1 MPSPY
6 PRPDHQKEAT
16 KGRHEIRSEF
26 HDIEPSQLK
35 AAKRAFDCSQ
45 KLPATVQGE
54 AQQEHL
60 DAREREPLHPGGDA
74 KSGLVVRSCFRGT
87 AGVGSNCVV
96 QYDGNEINK
105 NPNILPN
112 LTLGFHILDSYYDA
126 RMTYQSTL
134 DLFFRAHRLVP
145 NYKCKSQK
153 KIIAVIGGLSSE
165 VSYRVAEILSLYKIP
180 QVPPVSVCNDF
191 CLPGY
196 LKRRKEGEKFC
207 CYDCAPCPEGKVS
220 NQKGM
225 DECFRCPEDQ
235 YPSKDQD
242 HCIPKR
248 KSYLSFGE
256 PLGIGLA
263 LVAGCFFFITAFV
276 LGTFIKHKDTPVVKA
291 NNRNITYLLLI
302 SLLFCFLCCFLFLG
316 QPRKETCFLRQSA
329 FGIIF
334 SVAVSCVLAKT
345 ITVVFAFM
353 ATKPGSSM
361 RKWVGKRMSNSIIL
375 SCSLTQAGI
384 CTAWLGIFSPFP
396 QLDTHS
402 LKEEII
408 AECNEGSVTMFYI
421 VLGYIGLLSLISL
434 TVAFLARKLPDSF
447 NEAKFITFSMLVF
460 CSVWVSFIP
469 SYLSIKGKYMVAV
482 EIFSILASSA
492 ALLTCIFCPKCYIIL
507 LKPELNKKEQLFR
520 RKD

>member
-1 MPSPY
+1 MMIKFY
-6 PRPDHQKEAT
+6 QHCLA
-16 KGRHEIRSEF
+16 
-26 HDIEPSQLK
+26 L
-35 AAKRAFDCSQ
+35 AF
-45 KLPATVQGE
+45 AV
-54 AQQEHL
+54 
-60 DAREREPLHPGGDA
+60 
-74 KSGLVVRSCFRGT
+74 
-87 AGVGSNCVV
+87 
-96 QYDGNEINK
+96 NEINK
-105 NPNILPN
+105 NPKILPN

-126 RMTYQSTL
+126 RMTYHSTM
-134 DLFFRAHRLVP
+134 DLFFRAQRFVL

-153 KIIAVIGGLSSE
+153 KIITIIGGLSSE
-165 VSYRVAEILSLYKIP
+165 VSYRVEEILSLYKIP
-180 QVPPVSVCNDF
+180 QLHPFLQGISFNNSAGEKVSFNENMEVESGFDITNLVTFPNKSFLRVKVGHLETDCLECNKLVIREDLIVWQRNFSQVPPVSVCNDY
-191 CLPGY
+191 CPPGY
-196 LKRRKEGEKFC
+196 LMKKKKGEKFC
-207 CYDCAPCPEGKVS
+207 CYDCAPCPKGKIS
-220 NQKGM
+220 DQKGM
-225 DECFRCPEDQ
+225 DDCFKCPDDQ
-235 YPSKDQD
+235 YPSKNQD

-248 KSYLSFGE
+248 ITFLSYGE

-263 LVAGCFFFITAFV
+263 LVAGCFSFITAFV
-276 LGTFIKHKDTPVVKA
+276 LVIFIKHKDTPVVKA
-291 NNRNITYLLLI
+291 NNRDITYLLLI

-316 QPRKETCFLRQSA
+316 QPRKVTCFPRQSSFA
-329 FGIIF
+329 IIF

-384 CTAWLGIFSPFP
+384 CTAWLGIFPPFP
-396 QLDTHS
+396 QLDTRS

-421 VLGYIGLLSLISL
+421 VLGYIGLLSLVSL

-469 SYLSIKGKYMVAV
+469 TYLSTKGKYLVAV

-492 ALLTCIFCPKCYIIL
+492 GLLVCIFCPKCYIIL